1 MPEWYIPVAG
11 NKMWWQVWGW
21 ISGSIIRRFEC
32 DLWKKRCLW
41 NGGRKINMKIRIL
54 RRKTEN
60 SRHTE
65 ITIQEQEPENEIS
78 AEIIEIEKKKP
89 KTSGCMKALGII
101 CLIIFASAILDS
113 CLFEWADKRAAAPWP
128 DDEVKTK
135 KRLALLH
142 ASPDNQIG
150 GGGWIRTIEV
160 SDSRFTVCPLW
171 PLGNPTRVECLNGAG
186 EGNRT
191 LTISLEGWG
200 STIELHPQ
208 LRLHHGALI
217 YWHYYKFQA

>member
-32 DLWKKRCLW
+32 DLWKKRCLR

-54 RRKTEN
+54 RRKMEN

-113 CLFEWADKRAAAPWP
+113 CLFEWAGKRAAAPWP
-128 DDEVKTK
+128 DDEVKIK
-135 KRLALLH
+135 KDLH
-142 ASPDNQIG
+142 CCMQ
-150 GGGWIRTIEV
+150 V
-160 SDSRFTVCPLW
+160 
-171 PLGNPTRVECLNGAG
+171 
-186 EGNRT
+186 
-191 LTISLEGWG
+191 LTIKLVVGDGFEPSKSATADLQSAPFGRSGTPPEWN
-200 STIELHPQ
+200 
-208 LRLHHGALI
+208 A
-217 YWHYYKFQA
+217 